1 MKELKAKLIA
11 EHDKLN
17 RIMDVLDGNKDN
29 ELTRWLY
36 LNEYQKGIRFALDLI
51 DEVKDEI
58 S

>member
-51 DEVKDEI
+51 EEGK
-58 S
+58 